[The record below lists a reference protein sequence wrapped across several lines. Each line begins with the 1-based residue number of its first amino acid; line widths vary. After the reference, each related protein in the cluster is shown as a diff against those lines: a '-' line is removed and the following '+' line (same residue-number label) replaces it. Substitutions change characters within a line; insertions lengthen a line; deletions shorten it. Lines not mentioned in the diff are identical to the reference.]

1 MYTPQTQPPWALD
14 NDPKG
19 EVLYGVRTIVVRA
32 DRPAAVAP
40 ELRGAV
46 TRLDPRVPITRL
58 QTMDHLVA
66 DSMAHPRFCMVLFTL
81 FGGVA
86 LVLATVGVYGLT
98 AYSVSQRSH
107 ELAIRTALGA
117 RPASVIGLVL
127 RTGIRLAEIGI
138 GVGLAGVLA
147 VGRLLR
153 ALLFDVSPADPL
165 TLSAAALLLGAVAL
179 AASWIPARRA
189 TGVAPLIALRQ
200 E

>member
-1 MYTPQTQPPWALD
+1 
-14 NDPKG
+14 
-19 EVLYGVRTIVVRA
+19 
-32 DRPAAVAP
+32 
-40 ELRGAV
+40 
-46 TRLDPRVPITRL
+46 
-58 QTMDHLVA
+58 MDHLVA